1 MHIPRWK
8 RWLSHIMPLTLE
20 ETASEQNPSLSV
32 ILSRGRIQLISGEA
46 IYSWDDLYKNFLLAF
61 DQLKIDERNVHNVLL
76 LGLGLGSVPY
86 MLEKV
91 FHRSY
96 HYTAV
101 EWDETVA
108 SLAVSYTLPRLDS
121 PIQIVT
127 ADARRFVEVCAEQFD
142 LLIIDIFEDDITPP
156 PFCTVEFL
164 QDCEKLLRPGGLLL
178 FNRLHGEDQSIR
190 SVTERFFVQTF
201 KKVFENGWYIDTKG
215 NWILCGEKQINENPG
230 T

>member
-142 LLIIDIFEDDITPP
+142 LLVIDIFEDDITPP
-156 PFCTVEFL
+156 PFAPLNFYRIVRNYYAQADYCCLTAFT
-164 QDCEKLLRPGGLLL
+164 EK
-178 FNRLHGEDQSIR
+178 
-190 SVTERFFVQTF
+190 
-201 KKVFENGWYIDTKG
+201 TKAFAR
-215 NWILCGEKQINENPG
+215 
-230 T
+230 